1 MKHNRFKRVFDQ
13 LKQLLSSQLLE
24 QNLATWRFCPAT
36 HNHTPDYER
45 STELTQD
52 RLAYVLAGIPRLYR
66 PGQNGPAA
74 AFRRGRGG
82 RGSQLPGIAPPAKG
96 FRQTDTRYF
105 IN

>member
-1 MKHNRFKRVFDQ
+1 MKHNRFKRVFGQ
-13 LKQLLSSQLLE
+13 LKQLSSGQLLE

-36 HNHTPDYER
+36 QNHEC
-45 STELTQD
+45 STKLTQN
-52 RLAYVLAGIPRLYR
+52 RLAYILAGVPRLYR

-96 FRQTDTRYF
+96 FRQTDTWYF